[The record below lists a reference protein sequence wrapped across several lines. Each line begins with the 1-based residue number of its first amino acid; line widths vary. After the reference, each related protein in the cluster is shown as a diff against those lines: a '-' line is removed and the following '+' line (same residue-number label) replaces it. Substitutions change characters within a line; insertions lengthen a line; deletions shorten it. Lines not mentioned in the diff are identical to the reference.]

1 MIDVTMRNENR
12 GGMWTQRFHSL
23 GNALLVRLDM
33 RAKNSRHEA
42 DTGEIRIDQQCAAVG
57 FELVTIG
64 AEISNPNAAPDVTRL
79 FGIGRDEVRISLQT
93 ATDGVCH
100 ENKNEK

>member
-12 GGMWTQRFHSL
+12 VGMRAQRAHSFS
-23 GNALLVRLDM
+23 NALLVRLHM
-33 RAKNSRHEA
+33 RVKNSRHEA

-64 AEISNPNAAPDVTRL
+64 AKISNPNAAPDVTRL
-79 FGIGRDEVRISLQT
+79 FAIGCDEARISLQT
-93 ATDGVCH
+93 AADGVCH